1 MCYAIAIIMGR
12 IDIILPD
19 DMERKFREEE
29 FKKYGMKKGNITIAV
44 EEAVDDWIK
53 KKKKL
58 EEG

>member
-1 MCYAIAIIMGR
+1 MGR

-19 DMERKFREEE
+19 ELEKRFRGEV
-29 FKKYGMKKGNITIAV
+29 FKKYGMKKGNITLAV
-44 EEAVDDWIK
+44 EDAVEDWIK

>member
-1 MCYAIAIIMGR
+1 MGR

-19 DMERKFREEE
+19 ELEKKFREEV
-29 FKKYGMKKGNITIAV
+29 FKIYGMKKGNITIAV
-44 EEAVDDWIK
+44 EDAVCDWVK